1 MSRAFWGNWVDL
13 GWWVFYNGG
22 VKSKSKSNIMVIE
35 ISLLPQV
42 VQQQILAVEQGQTV
56 AFTNHGKVIGTLS
69 GEKPKDSLMAV
80 AGILQGRGIDGLEY
94 ERQIRSEWV
103 REWERE

>member
-1 MSRAFWGNWVDL
+1 
-13 GWWVFYNGG
+13 
-22 VKSKSKSNIMVIE
+22 MVIE

-56 AFTNHGKVIGTLS
+56 AFTNHSKVIGTLS
-69 GEKPKDSLMAV
+69 GAV

>member
-1 MSRAFWGNWVDL
+1 
-13 GWWVFYNGG
+13 
-22 VKSKSKSNIMVIE
+22 MVIE

-80 AGILQGRGIDGLEY
+80 AGILQGKNIDGLEY

-103 REWERE
+103 REYEINRFNYQSFG

>member
-1 MSRAFWGNWVDL
+1 
-13 GWWVFYNGG
+13 
-22 VKSKSKSNIMVIE
+22 MVIK

-69 GEKPKDSLMAV
+69 GETPKTQLIGGDKV
-80 AGILQGRGIDGLEY
+80 FGILKGKGIDGLEY

-103 REWERE
+103 REYKINRFNYRSFG